1 MCLTILDIFSF
12 FLNYNYHLNRGSM
25 STPSSFDPLVS
36 DKHIEIKI
44 LMDIILYGWEAR
56 RNP

>member
-1 MCLTILDIFSF
+1 
-12 FLNYNYHLNRGSM
+12 M